1 MSDLYA
7 EVLVKREL
15 TGADKLK
22 KNGLIILFAASIL
35 LALFYDYR
43 FLLAAIVFAA
53 VCFFLL
59 PRLDVEFEYLL
70 VNQELDVDKI
80 YARSRR
86 KKAAQFHL
94 EKMEL
99 FAPLQSD
106 RIARYHSDARIK
118 VKDYS
123 SGTGGPEVYAMIIRD
138 GDDLSRVLLVP
149 DGQMLEGMLKTFPHK
164 VFVD

>member
-15 TGADKLK
+15 TGADKVK
-22 KNGLIILFAASIL
+22 KNGLVFLFAASVL

-53 VCFFLL
+53 ACFFLL

-70 VNQELDVDKI
+70 VNEELDVDKI
-80 YARSRR
+80 YAKSKR

-99 FAPLQSD
+99 FAPLRSD
-106 RIARYHSDARIK
+106 KAARYQGDSRVK

-123 SGTGGPEVYAMIIRD
+123 SGTKTSNVYVMIIREGD
-138 GDDLSRVLLVP
+138 GLCRVLLEP
-149 DGQMLEGMLKTFPHK
+149 DGQMLDGMLKTFPHK